1 MVDTWV
7 PIALVIGILIGVA
20 LIYLINTRK
29 LEGKTLE
36 SISTMLEALPFP
48 AEDSVFGLI
57 AKYAKTAVLT
67 VEQMVE
73 QGKIPKNNE
82 SRKSTAM
89 DIVKTA
95 AAVDGIE
102 FGKNESMLASSCIEA
117 EVHELPRKHI
127 KSAVIPA
134 LMALEEELAEETEDE
149 DMDAPE
155 EDPEESQEEIP
166 EEIPE
171 EAAPAEETSAEDE
184 APGVTEAPPDEA
196 DGANE

>member
-7 PIALVIGILIGVA
+7 PIALIIGILIGVA

-29 LEGKTLE
+29 LDGKTLE
-36 SISTMLEALPFP
+36 SVSTLLEALPFP

-134 LMALEEELAEETEDE
+134 LMALEELAEEAEDE

>member
-7 PIALVIGILIGVA
+7 PIALIIGILIGVA

-29 LEGKTLE
+29 LDGKTLE
-36 SISTMLEALPFP
+36 SVSTLLEALPFP

-134 LMALEEELAEETEDE
+134 LMALEELAEEAEDE

-184 APGVTEAPPDEA
+184 APGVTEAPPDKA

>member
-36 SISTMLEALPFP
+36 SVSALLEALPFP

-73 QGKIPKNNE
+73 QGKIP
-82 SRKSTAM
+82 STAM

-117 EVHELPRKHI
+117 EVHELPRKYI

-134 LMALEEELAEETEDE
+134 LMALEEELAEEAEDE

-171 EAAPAEETSAEDE
+171 EAAPAKETSAEDE

>member
-7 PIALVIGILIGVA
+7 PIALIIGIAIGIGLICLVNA
-20 LIYLINTRK
+20 RK
-29 LEGKTLE
+29 LDGKTLD
-36 SISTMLEALPFP
+36 SVSTLLEALPFP
-48 AEDSVFGLI
+48 AEDTVFGLI

-117 EVHELPRKHI
+117 EVHELPRKQI
-127 KSAVIPA
+127 KAAVLPA
-134 LMALEEELAEETEDE
+134 LMALGDELAEDAI
-149 DMDAPE
+149 DDAPE
-155 EDPEESQEEIP
+155 KDPEAEPEAQEET
-166 EEIPE
+166 
-171 EAAPAEETSAEDE
+171 APAEDTPAEDE
-184 APGVTEAPPDEA
+184 APGVTEAPPDEQE
-196 DGANE
+196 GAE